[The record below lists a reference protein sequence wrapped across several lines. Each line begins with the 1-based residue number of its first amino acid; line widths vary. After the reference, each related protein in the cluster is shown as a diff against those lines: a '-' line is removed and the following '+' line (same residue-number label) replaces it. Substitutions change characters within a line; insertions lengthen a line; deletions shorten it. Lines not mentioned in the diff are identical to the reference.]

1 MALRNALLAA
11 LIDRESSGYDLAKRF
26 RVSVANF
33 WTATPQQ
40 LYRELEKMEAD
51 GLLTAR
57 VVKQDRRPDKRLF
70 AVTEAG
76 RAALNAFT
84 RQEPKPTT
92 VRDELLV
99 QVEALAHADLPSVR
113 KSIES
118 RIEQSRQ
125 RVATYE
131 QSLAEILGSRSPEEF
146 LATGNRIGPYLT
158 LQRGISFEREN
169 ISWGT
174 LALDI
179 LARRFPEAGF
189 ADPG

>member
-40 LYRELEKMEAD
+40 LYRELDKMEAE

-57 VVKQDRRPDKRLF
+57 MVRQDKRPDKRLF
-70 AVTEAG
+70 SVTDAG
-76 RAALNAFT
+76 RAALHEFT
-84 RQEPKPTT
+84 RQEPRPTT

-99 QVEALAHADLPSVR
+99 QVEALAWADHAAVR
-113 KSIES
+113 ASIEA
-118 RIEQSRQ
+118 RIKQSEQ
-125 RVATYE
+125 RVEAYE
-131 QSLAEILGSRSPEEF
+131 RQLAEILGSRSHEEF

-169 ISWGT
+169 ISWGE
-174 LALDI
+174 LALRV
-179 LARRFPEAGF
+179 LQSRSV
-189 ADPG
+189 

>member
-40 LYRELEKMEAD
+40 LYRELDKLEAE

-57 VVKQDRRPDKRLF
+57 VVHQDKRPDKRLF
-70 AVTEAG
+70 SVTDAG
-76 RAALNAFT
+76 RAALTEFT
-84 RQEPKPTT
+84 RQDPRPTT

-99 QVEALAHADLPSVR
+99 QVEALAWADNAAVR
-113 KSIES
+113 ASIEA
-118 RIEQSRQ
+118 RIKQSEQRLEAYERQ
-125 RVATYE
+125 
-131 QSLAEILGSRSPEEF
+131 LADILGTRSHEEF

-169 ISWGT
+169 ISWGE
-174 LALDI
+174 LALRV
-179 LARRFPEAGF
+179 LRSRSA
-189 ADPG
+189 

>member
-11 LIDRESSGYDLAKRF
+11 LIDSESSGYDLAKRF

-40 LYRELEKMEAD
+40 LYRELDKMEAE

-57 VVKQDRRPDKRLF
+57 VVHQDKRPDKRLF
-70 AVTEAG
+70 SITAAG
-76 RAALNAFT
+76 RAALLEFT
-84 RQEPKPTT
+84 RREPRPTT

-99 QVEALAHADLPSVR
+99 QVEALAWADPAAVR
-113 KSIES
+113 TSIEA
-118 RIEQSRQ
+118 RIKQSEQRLEAYERQ
-125 RVATYE
+125 
-131 QSLAEILGSRSPEEF
+131 LAEILGNRSHEEF

-169 ISWGT
+169 ISWGE
-174 LALDI
+174 LALRV
-179 LARRFPEAGF
+179 LQSRSA
-189 ADPG
+189 

>member
-1 MALRNALLAA
+1 MALRNAVLAA

-40 LYRELEKMEAD
+40 LYRELDRMESE
-51 GLLTAR
+51 GLLAAR
-57 VVKQDRRPDKRLF
+57 LVKQDRRPDKRIF
-70 AVTEAG
+70 SVTEAG
-76 RAALNAFT
+76 RAALLDFT

-99 QVEALAHADLPSVR
+99 QVEALAWADPASVR
-113 KSIES
+113 SSIEA
-118 RIEQSRQ
+118 RIEQSR
-125 RVATYE
+125 RRLTAYE
-131 QSLAEILGSRSPEEF
+131 QMVVEILGSRSHAEF

-169 ISWGT
+169 ITWGE
-174 LALDI
+174 LALQV
-179 LARRFPEAGF
+179 LQSRSM
-189 ADPG
+189 

>member
-11 LIDRESSGYDLAKRF
+11 LIDRESSGYDLAKKF

-40 LYRELEKMEAD
+40 LYRELEKMESE

-57 VVKQDRRPDKRLF
+57 VVKQDKRPDKRIF
-70 AVTEAG
+70 SVTDAG
-76 RAALNAFT
+76 RAALHDFT

-99 QVEALAHADLPSVR
+99 QVEALAYADVPSVR
-113 KSIES
+113 SSIETQ
-118 RIEQSRQ
+118 IKQSR
-125 RVATYE
+125 RRLEAYE
-131 QSLAEILGSRSPEEF
+131 RSLAEILGTRTQEEF
-146 LATGNRIGPYLT
+146 VATGNRIGPYLT

-169 ISWGT
+169 ISWGE
-174 LALDI
+174 LALTI
-179 LARRFPEAGF
+179 LTRRFPS
-189 ADPG
+189 